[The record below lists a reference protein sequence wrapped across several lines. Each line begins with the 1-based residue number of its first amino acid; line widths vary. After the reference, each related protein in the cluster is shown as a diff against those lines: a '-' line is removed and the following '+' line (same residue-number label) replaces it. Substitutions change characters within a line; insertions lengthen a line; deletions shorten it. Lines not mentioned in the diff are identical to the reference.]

1 MRRTSCIV
9 VSSVNNVKGVNTSA
23 ISHRQQRRVFP
34 FDQPIV
40 GGEEITILSSV
51 VSGGVGMDMAIT
63 DSACH
68 NTKQARALTSLF
80 SSLYLL
86 FIPSIGNSPS
96 PFLQNPVWAFNRL
109 GDLVHV
115 IDMKLERCTPAHQC
129 QEEHLFAATRW
140 TVVLAAKGES
150 MEALNLLCSTYR
162 PPLINWLR
170 ARGERLEDAEDRVQ
184 GFFEQLLRRGD
195 LRQVAAEKGRFR
207 TFLLTAFQNYL
218 RDQFKRGN
226 AAKRGGGKPV
236 ASLDES
242 TEGGGLMYDPKA
254 ANPAPDVAYDR
265 AWAQAILSSV
275 QERLET
281 EAAATGHRE
290 LCCALEPILFHEQ
303 DAPTYGEVA
312 DALGMTESAVKMAA
326 HRIRQRL
333 SRLIREQVGRTVSG

>member
-1 MRRTSCIV
+1 M
-9 VSSVNNVKGVNTSA
+9 N
-23 ISHRQQRRVFP
+23 
-34 FDQPIV
+34 
-40 GGEEITILSSV
+40 
-51 VSGGVGMDMAIT
+51 
-63 DSACH
+63 
-68 NTKQARALTSLF
+68 
-80 SSLYLL
+80 
-86 FIPSIGNSPS
+86 
-96 PFLQNPVWAFNRL
+96 
-109 GDLVHV
+109 
-115 IDMKLERCTPAHQC
+115 LERCAPAQQA

-162 PPLINWLR
+162 PPLVKWLR

-184 GFFEQLLRRGD
+184 GFFEQLLRRQD

-242 TEGGGLMYDPKA
+242 TEGGGLMYDPPA
-254 ANPAPDVAYDR
+254 AHPGPDVAYDR

-281 EAAATGHRE
+281 EADATGHRE

-312 DALGMTESAVKMAA
+312 DALGMSEGAVKMAA

-333 SRLIREQVGRTVSG
+333 SRLIREQVGQTVSGPEDLEAELKYLQSLFSSVTIAPA